1 MKTAAQAAARLF
13 ILILSVLFVYYG
25 NLYVSGQQHSGIVF
39 DKETELDTMVYAKV
53 LSIDHIVQDVLQPN
67 VQEITFTARPFWGGG
82 DNQASMTAVQK
93 ITDPDSNVVPV
104 SVGDKV
110 SLLAYGDQYL
120 FQYYFRIDKIAILG
134 AVFIL
139 FILLLGGL
147 KGISTLLSLGLTC
160 LSVFYVFIPAIKA
173 GCNIYLS
180 CTVICAFIVVVT
192 DSIVFGIN
200 GKSLTAALSCITG
213 VLFSGLITVVMDKS
227 MKLTGY
233 LNEGTYMLSSL
244 LGIENFNVKA
254 ILFSMITIGALGA
267 IMDMSMSVVSPL
279 WELKETNRS
288 ISAGALVQSGLR
300 IGRDVM
306 GTMTNTLILAYI
318 GSSLTV
324 VLMYAS
330 SNYPLISLLNKEEI
344 IFEFLQSLVGS
355 LSILLTIPFATILSA
370 GMLSGKHSKNYA
382 RMPSQHRR
390 M

>member
-1 MKTAAQAAARLF
+1 MKTVAQAVARL
-13 ILILSVLFVYYG
+13 LILTLSVFFIYYG
-25 NLYVSGQQHSGIVF
+25 NLYVSGQQHSGTVF

-53 LSIDHIVQDVLQPN
+53 LSIDQVVQDVLQPDA
-67 VQEITFTARPFWGGG
+67 QEITFTARPFWGGG
-82 DNQASMTAVQK
+82 DNRASITAVQQ
-93 ITDPDSNVVPV
+93 ITDPNANIVPV

-120 FQYYFRIDKIAILG
+120 FQYYFRFDKIALLG
-134 AVFIL
+134 AVFVL

-147 KGISTLLSLGLTC
+147 KGVSTLLSLGLTC

-200 GKSLTAALSCITG
+200 GKSLTAALSCIAG
-213 VLFSGLITVVMDKS
+213 VLFSGLVTIVMDKS

-244 LGIENFNVKA
+244 LGIENLNVKA

-267 IMDMSMSVVSPL
+267 IMDMSMSIVSPL
-279 WELKETNRS
+279 WELKGTNRA

-306 GTMTNTLILAYI
+306 GTMTNTLILAYL

-355 LSILLTIPFATILSA
+355 LSILLMIPFATILSA
-370 GMLSGKHSKNYA
+370 GMLSGKHPKNYA
-382 RMPSQHRR
+382 RLPNQHRR
-390 M
+390 L

>member
-200 GKSLTAALSCITG
+200 GKSLAAALSCITG

-244 LGIENFNVKA
+244 LGIENLNVKA

-279 WELKETNRS
+279 WELKENNRA

>member
-279 WELKETNRS
+279 WELKENNRA

>member
-67 VQEITFTARPFWGGG
+67 VQEITFTARPFWDGG

-200 GKSLTAALSCITG
+200 GKSLAAALSCITG

-244 LGIENFNVKA
+244 LGIENLNVKA

-279 WELKETNRS
+279 WELKENNRA

-382 RMPSQHRR
+382 RMSNQHRR

>member
-93 ITDPDSNVVPV
+93 ITDPDSNVAPV

-200 GKSLTAALSCITG
+200 GKSLAAALSCITG

-244 LGIENFNVKA
+244 LGIENLNVKA

-279 WELKETNRS
+279 WELKENNRA

-324 VLMYAS
+324 VLIYAS